1 MEQPSDQSAT
11 CNRSLQVRKADL
23 ESVSAVPNAEKKKR
37 SRKRSSKSRQT
48 MLEYSKRITN
58 DMRGLLWAISVGGLL
73 LGFYAV
79 HARFE
84 GALPWI
90 SAMVGL
96 PWTAWG
102 TAAAFYMNLAK
113 SDHKTGGI
121 THDTAMAEIAASAAD
136 ASGNSPPI

>member
-1 MEQPSDQSAT
+1 M
-11 CNRSLQVRKADL
+11 
-23 ESVSAVPNAEKKKR
+23 SAVPNAEKKKR
-37 SRKRSSKSRQT
+37 SSKRSSKSRQT
-48 MLEYSKRITN
+48 LLDYSKRITN
-58 DMRGLLWAISVGGLL
+58 DMRSLLWVISVGGLL

-102 TAAAFYMNLAK
+102 TAAAFYLNLAK
-113 SDHKTGGI
+113 SDHRQGGI
-121 THDTAMAEIAASAAD
+121 THDTAMAELGAEAEPYTGTTI
-136 ASGNSPPI
+136 